1 MMAGTLSV
9 LCRFC
14 NTASVKGIPAIRMDA
29 GQGPCF
35 PEQERLATLG
45 GGGLSHEDAACFAE
59 LDRRWGE
66 VGQTPSAF
74 LRQSLGERTDLFQPG
89 SSFPRAKASLSQGA
103 QRLLE
108 ERSIRL
114 RVFHRHH
121 LPETRVVRE
130 EGGGRV
136 EVRHRPYQHVGI
148 LLPKAKLPVSTLL
161 SLVCPPQVAG
171 VDKVS
176 IALGLEEGEQ
186 PSTGFLAACE
196 VLGIQQLVRRGGAE
210 GVFILSEGLGLSSP
224 CDLILGGDGPSSS
237 WAMKHL
243 GGRVRVLPMGGG
255 EDLLLIADRRAEID
269 SLLVDEILLHAELH
283 EKGRC
288 VLFSNS
294 EEYLRALGAAL
305 GERVDRL
312 PRGRKAAVKD
322 VLKVSVER
330 VLVPSLR
337 RAFELLEQFYP
348 KRILLRVQHSSKWM
362 AHLPPCPCVQIGASS
377 SLQGSFLS
385 HPWVHPPLGSIEG
398 FFSPKFFLKPMSIMK
413 EREEEISDKRWG
425 YWKEI
430 EEVPAVLLP
439 SRPVSREAGRRGR
452 DKASSKVKGERG

>member
-1 MMAGTLSV
+1 MKGA
-9 LCRFC
+9 
-14 NTASVKGIPAIRMDA
+14 AAKGIPAIRVDT

-35 PEQERLATLG
+35 LKQEGGSLPG
-45 GGGLSHEDAACFAE
+45 GGELSEVVMASLAE

-66 VGQTPSAF
+66 VGGNPSAF
-74 LRQSLGERTDLFQPG
+74 LRESLGEPRDLFQPG
-89 SSFPRAKASLSQGA
+89 SSFPRAMASLSPGA

-108 ERSIRL
+108 ERSLRL

-136 EVRHRPYQHVGI
+136 ELRHRPYQHVGI

-161 SLVCPPQVAG
+161 SLVCPPLVAG
-171 VDKVS
+171 VPKVS

-224 CDLILGGDGPSSS
+224 CDLILGGDGPLAA
-237 WAMKHL
+237 WAMKQL

-255 EDLLLIADRRAEID
+255 EDLLLIADRRGEID
-269 SLLVDEILLHAELH
+269 SLLVDELLLHTELH
-283 EKGRC
+283 ENGRC
-288 VLFSNS
+288 VILSNS
-294 EEYLRALGAAL
+294 KEFLQALGVAL
-305 GERVDRL
+305 GERANLL
-312 PRGRKAAVKD
+312 PRGKKAAVKNA
-322 VLKVSVER
+322 LKTSLER

-337 RAFELLEQFYP
+337 RAFELLEQFCP
-348 KRILLRVQHSSKWM
+348 KRILLRVHHSSKWM
-362 AHLPPCPCVQIGASS
+362 AHLPPCPCVQIEASS
-377 SLQGSFLS
+377 SLQGTFLS
-385 HPWVHPPLGSIEG
+385 HPWVHPPFGSNEG
-398 FFSPKFFLKPMSIMK
+398 FFSPKFFLKPMSIMR
-413 EREEEISDKRWG
+413 EREEDLSEERWG

-439 SRPVSREAGRRGR
+439 SKPRAKDLVKKGRGR
-452 DKASSKVKGERG
+452 PSSKARGEDE